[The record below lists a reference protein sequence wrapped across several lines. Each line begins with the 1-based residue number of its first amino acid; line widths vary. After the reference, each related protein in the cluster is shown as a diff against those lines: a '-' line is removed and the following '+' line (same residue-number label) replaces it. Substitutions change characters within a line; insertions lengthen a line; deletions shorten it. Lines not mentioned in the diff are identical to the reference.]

1 MLKNVLLPET
11 ILLDVDAKD
20 KIDLFNKITALAK
33 ELDIISDEN
42 KVIEEFY
49 AKEQSSETYL
59 GTDCAIPHARSNK
72 VLKNTIFFVRVK
84 KAIRWSDED
93 NAKFIFAILAKEADI
108 DLHIDMLMA
117 VSKKVL
123 DNDFLNLI
131 KVSNDKDEIL
141 NAFNK

>member
-1 MLKNVLLPET
+1 M
-11 ILLDVDAKD
+11 
-20 KIDLFNKITALAK
+20 
-33 ELDIISDEN
+33 
-42 KVIEEFY
+42 
-49 AKEQSSETYL
+49 
-59 GTDCAIPHARSNK
+59 
-72 VLKNTIFFVRVK
+72 LKNTIFFVRVK

-93 NAKFIFAILAKEADI
+93 NAKFIFAILAKEADV

>member
-72 VLKNTIFFVRVK
+72 VLKKYNFLCSCK
-84 KAIRWSDED
+84 KSY
-93 NAKFIFAILAKEADI
+93 K
-108 DLHIDMLMA
+108 M
-117 VSKKVL
+117 V
-123 DNDFLNLI
+123 
-131 KVSNDKDEIL
+131 
-141 NAFNK
+141 